1 MQVKRLLNACKIY
14 VSMCLNKIYSFMNS
28 QKAWII
34 CCFFNFLI
42 ACVFGLVMRLVYLFP
57 LDFINY
63 SFLLHAHSHV
73 AMLGWVYMMI
83 YVLIVRFFIPK
94 EKRQKRI
101 YNRLFWLT
109 QFSVIGMMIA
119 FPIQGYALFSIVFS
133 TLHILLSY
141 VFCRLVWKD
150 TDKEKTPQQR
160 LLRASVLF
168 MILST
173 FGVWSLGPTV
183 STLGK
188 QSAFYQIAI
197 QFFLHFQF
205 NGWFIL
211 AILALFLKQFQNK
224 IDEVNFRKFYLLI
237 IISTL
242 LMVSFPIRWFVENN
256 ILNYINVL
264 GVLVQ
269 LPAFVYFYKMLQ
281 PQIHHFKNSLDKM
294 TKTVYGL
301 ALCSLF
307 LKTGIQLL
315 TISPNLAEVSHQ
327 IRNFVIGFI
336 HLTTL
341 GIITGFLFGILL
353 QNKMLS
359 ADSRVLKIGV
369 KAFIIG
375 YLATEIL
382 LFLQGVLLY
391 FGKAML
397 AGYYESIFVF
407 SVLLVFGLILMMVSC
422 NKLRIC
428 SSGA

>member
-1 MQVKRLLNACKIY
+1 
-14 VSMCLNKIYSFMNS
+14 MCLKNISKMNS
-28 QKAWII
+28 QKSWIL

-42 ACVFGLVMRLVYLFP
+42 ACVFGLLMRFMYLFL
-57 LDFINY
+57 LDFLNY

-73 AMLGWVYMMI
+73 AMLGWVYMI
-83 YVLIVRFFIPK
+83 VYVLVVHFFIPK
-94 EKRQKRI
+94 EKSQKPI

-109 QFSVIGMMIA
+109 EFSVIGMMIA
-119 FPIQGYALFSIVFS
+119 FPIQGYALFSIIFS

-150 TDKEKTPQQR
+150 CVKDKSPSQR
-160 LLRASVLF
+160 LLLVSILF

-173 FGVWSLGPTV
+173 FGVWCLGPAV

-211 AILALFLKQFQNK
+211 AILALFLKQFNDK
-224 IDEVNFRKFYLLI
+224 IEEVKFKKFYFLM

-242 LMVSFPIRWFVENN
+242 LTICFPVRWFIEND
-256 ILNYINVL
+256 ILSYINVC
-264 GVLVQ
+264 GVIIQ
-269 LPAFVYFYKMLQ
+269 LYAFIYFYKMLK
-281 PQIHHFKNSLDKM
+281 PQIIGFKKTLNETTKM
-294 TKTVYGL
+294 VYGL

-307 LKTGIQLL
+307 LKIGIQLL
-315 TISPNLAEVSHQ
+315 TIFPNLAEVSHQ

-353 QNKMLS
+353 QNKMLYTNS
-359 ADSRVLKIGV
+359 KTLKIGV
-369 KAFIIG
+369 KCFILG
-375 YLATEIL
+375 YVLTEVL
-382 LFLQGVLLY
+382 LFLQGWFFFFGEGSIPGY
-391 FGKAML
+391 FQ
-397 AGYYESIFVF
+397 SILIF
-407 SVLLVFGLILMMVSC
+407 SILLVLGLVLMM
-422 NKLRIC
+422 
-428 SSGA
+428 SSIIRRNLYCHIK

>member
-1 MQVKRLLNACKIY
+1 
-14 VSMCLNKIYSFMNS
+14 MNS
-28 QKAWII
+28 QKSWIL

-42 ACVFGLVMRLVYLFP
+42 ACFFGLLMRFMYLFP
-57 LDFINY
+57 LDFLNY

-73 AMLGWVYMMI
+73 AMLGWVYLII
-83 YVLIVRFFIPK
+83 YVLIVHFFIPK
-94 EKRQKRI
+94 EKSQKPI

-109 QFSVIGMMIA
+109 EFSVIGMMIA

-150 TDKEKTPQQR
+150 CSKDKSPSQR
-160 LLRASVLF
+160 LLFVSILF

-173 FGVWSLGPTV
+173 CGVWCLGPAV

-211 AILALFLKQFQNK
+211 AILALFLKQFKNK
-224 IDEVNFRKFYLLI
+224 IDEVKFKKFYFLMV
-237 IISTL
+237 ISTL
-242 LMVSFPIRWFVENN
+242 LTVCFPVRWFVEND
-256 ILNYINVL
+256 ILSYINCL
-264 GVLVQ
+264 GVLIQ
-269 LPAFVYFYKMLQ
+269 LGAFIYFYKMLKS
-281 PQIHHFKNSLDKM
+281 QISTFRSSLDKT
-294 TKTVYGL
+294 TKLVYDL
-301 ALCSLF
+301 ALASLF
-307 LKTGIQLL
+307 LKVGIQLL
-315 TISPNLAEVSHQ
+315 TIFPNLAEVSHQ

-359 ADSRVLKIGV
+359 SNSSALKIGV
-369 KAFIIG
+369 KIFILG
-375 YLATEIL
+375 YILTEVL
-382 LFLQGVLLY
+382 LFLQGLFFFFGGGSISGY
-391 FGKAML
+391 FQ
-397 AGYYESIFVF
+397 SILIF
-407 SVLLVFGLILMMVSC
+407 SILLVLGLTLMMVSII
-422 NKLRIC
+422 KLKFDNLEK
-428 SSGA
+428 ATD

>member
-1 MQVKRLLNACKIY
+1 
-14 VSMCLNKIYSFMNS
+14 MNS
-28 QKAWII
+28 QKTWIL

-42 ACVFGLVMRLVYLFP
+42 ACVFGLLMRLMYLLP
-57 LDFINY
+57 IDFLNY

-73 AMLGWVYMMI
+73 AMLGWVYLI
-83 YVLIVRFFIPK
+83 VYVLVVHFFIPK
-94 EKRQKRI
+94 EKSQKPI

-109 QFSVIGMMIA
+109 EFSVIGMMIA

-150 TDKEKTPQQR
+150 CSRDKSPSQR
-160 LLRASVLF
+160 LLLVSVLF

-173 FGVWSLGPTV
+173 FGVWCLGPAV

-211 AILALFLKQFQNK
+211 AILALFLKQFQAK
-224 IDEVNFRKFYLLI
+224 IDEVKFKKFYYLI

-242 LMVSFPIRWFVENN
+242 LTVTFPIRWFVENDF
-256 ILNYINVL
+256 LSYINVL
-264 GVLVQ
+264 GVLIQ
-269 LPAFVYFYKMLQ
+269 LGAFIYFYKMLK
-281 PQIHHFKNSLDKM
+281 PQIKYFKDALDKT
-294 TKTVYGL
+294 TKIVYGL

-307 LKTGIQLL
+307 LKVGIQLL
-315 TISPNLAEVSHQ
+315 TIFPNLAIVSHQ

-353 QNKMLS
+353 QNEMLS
-359 ADSRVLKIGV
+359 VNSSTLRIGV
-369 KAFIIG
+369 KCFILG
-375 YLATEIL
+375 YIATEVL
-382 LFLQGVLLY
+382 LFLQGLSFFFGEGSIPGY
-391 FGKAML
+391 FQ
-397 AGYYESIFVF
+397 SI
-407 SVLLVFGLILMMVSC
+407 LILSVFLVLGLVLMMISVINFLSCKVS
-422 NKLRIC
+422 KTL
-428 SSGA
+428 

>member
-1 MQVKRLLNACKIY
+1 
-14 VSMCLNKIYSFMNS
+14 MNS
-28 QKAWII
+28 QKSWIL

-42 ACVFGLVMRLVYLFP
+42 ACVFGLLMRFMYLFP
-57 LDFINY
+57 LDFLNY

-73 AMLGWVYMMI
+73 AMLGWVYMI
-83 YVLIVRFFIPK
+83 VYVLVVHFFIPK
-94 EKRQKRI
+94 EKSQRPI

-109 QFSVIGMMIA
+109 EFSVIGMMIA

-133 TLHILLSY
+133 TMHILLSY

-150 TDKEKTPQQR
+150 CLRDKSPSQR
-160 LLRASVLF
+160 LLSVSILF
-168 MILST
+168 MVLST
-173 FGVWSLGPTV
+173 LGVWCLGPAV

-224 IDEVNFRKFYLLI
+224 IDEVKFKKFYFLMVV
-237 IISTL
+237 STL
-242 LMVSFPIRWFVENN
+242 LTVCFPVRWFIENDV
-256 ILNYINVL
+256 LSYINVL
-264 GVLVQ
+264 GVLIQ
-269 LPAFVYFYKMLQ
+269 LGAFIYFYKMLQ
-281 PQIHHFKNSLDKM
+281 PQISHFKSTLDKT
-294 TKTVYGL
+294 TKMVYGL

-307 LKTGIQLL
+307 LKVGIQLL
-315 TISPNLAEVSHQ
+315 TLFPNLAEVSHQ

-359 ADSRVLKIGV
+359 ADSSILKIGV
-369 KAFIIG
+369 KCFISG
-375 YLATEIL
+375 YIFTEVL
-382 LFLQGVLLY
+382 LFLQGWFFFFGEGAIPGY
-391 FGKAML
+391 FQ
-397 AGYYESIFVF
+397 SILIL
-407 SVLLVFGLILMMVSC
+407 SILLVLGLVLIMASLVNFHSNNF
-422 NKLRIC
+422 NK
-428 SSGA
+428 

>member
-1 MQVKRLLNACKIY
+1 
-14 VSMCLNKIYSFMNS
+14 MNS

-42 ACVFGLVMRLVYLFP
+42 ACVFGLIMRLVYLFP

-63 SFLLHAHSHV
+63 SFLLHAHSHA
-73 AMLGWVYMMI
+73 AMLGWVYLMV
-83 YVLIVRFFIPK
+83 YVLIVRFFISK
-94 EKRQKRI
+94 EKRQKPV

-109 QFSVIGMMIA
+109 EFSVLGMMIA
-119 FPIQGYALFSIVFS
+119 FPIQGYALFSIIFS
-133 TLHILLSY
+133 TMHILLSY

-150 TDKEKTPQQR
+150 TSKEKKPQQR
-160 LLRASVLF
+160 LLCASVLF

-173 FGVWSLGPTV
+173 FGVWCLGPAV

-224 IDEVNFRKFYLLI
+224 IDEVKFHKFYFLI
-237 IISTL
+237 MVSTL
-242 LMVSFPIRWFVENN
+242 LTVSFPVRWFIDND
-256 ILNYINVL
+256 IFSYINVL

-269 LPAFVYFYKMLQ
+269 LCAFIYFYKMLQ
-281 PQIHHFKNSLDKM
+281 PQIHHFKDTLDKT
-294 TKTVYGL
+294 TKTVYAL
-301 ALCSLF
+301 ALCSLL
-307 LKTGIQLL
+307 LKVGIQLL
-315 TISPNLAEVSHQ
+315 TIFPNLAEVSHQ

-359 ADSRVLKIGV
+359 ANSKVLKIGL
-369 KAFIIG
+369 KSFILG
-375 YLATEIL
+375 YTATEIL
-382 LFLQGVLLY
+382 LFLQGGLLFFTNGRTMVFYYQSILIFSLFLVL
-391 FGKAML
+391 
-397 AGYYESIFVF
+397 
-407 SVLLVFGLILMMVSC
+407 GLILIMISIV
-422 NKLRIC
+422 KDY
-428 SSGA
+428 

>member
-1 MQVKRLLNACKIY
+1 
-14 VSMCLNKIYSFMNS
+14 MNS
-28 QKAWII
+28 QKAWIL

-42 ACVFGLVMRLVYLFP
+42 ACVFGLLMRFMYLFP
-57 LDFINY
+57 LDFLNY

-73 AMLGWVYMMI
+73 AMLGWVYLI
-83 YVLIVRFFIPK
+83 VYVLVVHFFIPK
-94 EKRQKRI
+94 EKSQKPI

-109 QFSVIGMMIA
+109 EFSVIGMMIA

-133 TLHILLSY
+133 TMHILLSY

-150 TDKEKTPQQR
+150 CLRDKSLSQR
-160 LLRASVLF
+160 LLSVSILF
-168 MILST
+168 MVLST
-173 FGVWSLGPTV
+173 CGVWCLGPAV

-224 IDEVNFRKFYLLI
+224 IDEVKFKKFYFLI

-242 LMVSFPIRWFVENN
+242 LTVAFPVRWFIENDIFSYVN
-256 ILNYINVL
+256 AL
-264 GVLVQ
+264 GVLIQVG
-269 LPAFVYFYKMLQ
+269 AFVYFYKMLQ
-281 PQIHHFKNSLDKM
+281 LEISHFKSTLDK
-294 TKTVYGL
+294 TIKIVYGL

-307 LKTGIQLL
+307 LKVGIQLL
-315 TISPNLAEVSHQ
+315 TLFPNLAEVSHQ

-359 ADSRVLKIGV
+359 ADSSILKIGV
-369 KAFIIG
+369 KCFILG
-375 YLATEIL
+375 YIATEVL
-382 LFLQGVLLY
+382 LFLQGWFFFFGEGAVPGY
-391 FGKAML
+391 FQ
-397 AGYYESIFVF
+397 SILIL
-407 SVLLVFGLILMMVSC
+407 SILLVLGLVLIMASLVNFHS
-422 NKLRIC
+422 NNFSK
-428 SSGA
+428 

>member
-1 MQVKRLLNACKIY
+1 
-14 VSMCLNKIYSFMNS
+14 MNS
-28 QKAWII
+28 QKAWIL

-42 ACVFGLVMRLVYLFP
+42 ACVFGLLMRFMYLLP
-57 LDFINY
+57 LDFLNY

-73 AMLGWVYMMI
+73 AMLGWVYMI
-83 YVLIVRFFIPK
+83 VFVLVVHFFIPK
-94 EKRQKRI
+94 GKSQKPI

-109 QFSVIGMMIA
+109 EFSVIGMMIA

-141 VFCRLVWKD
+141 IFCRLVWKD
-150 TDKEKTPQQR
+150 SLNDQSPSKR
-160 LLRASVLF
+160 LLLVSILF

-173 FGVWSLGPTV
+173 CGVWCLGPAV

-224 IDEVNFRKFYLLI
+224 IDEVKFKRFYFLI

-242 LMVSFPIRWFVENN
+242 MTVTFPVRWFIEND
-256 ILNYINVL
+256 ILSYVNAF
-264 GVLVQ
+264 GVLIQ
-269 LPAFVYFYKMLQ
+269 LGAFIYFYEMLK
-281 PQIHHFKNSLDKM
+281 PQITVFKNQLNKTAKM
-294 TKTVYGL
+294 VYGL

-307 LKTGIQLL
+307 LKVGIQLL
-315 TISPNLAEVSHQ
+315 TIFPNLAEVSHQ

-359 ADSRVLKIGV
+359 VNSSILKIGV
-369 KAFIIG
+369 KCFILG
-375 YLATEIL
+375 YIVTEVL
-382 LFLQGVLLY
+382 LFLQGWFFF
-391 FGKAML
+391 FGKGSMP
-397 AGYYESIFVF
+397 GYFQSILIF
-407 SVLLVFGLILMMVSC
+407 SILLVLGLILIMASII
-422 NKLRIC
+422 NKKQEPIF
-428 SSGA
+428 S

>member
-1 MQVKRLLNACKIY
+1 
-14 VSMCLNKIYSFMNS
+14 MNN
-28 QKAWII
+28 QKTWIL

-42 ACVFGLVMRLVYLFP
+42 ACLLGLLMRFMYLFP
-57 LDFINY
+57 LDFLNY

-73 AMLGWVYMMI
+73 AMLGWVYMI
-83 YVLIVRFFIPK
+83 VYVLVVHFFIPK
-94 EKRQKRI
+94 EKSQKPI

-109 QFSVIGMMIA
+109 EFSVIGMMIA

-133 TLHILLSY
+133 TMHIILSY

-150 TDKEKTPQQR
+150 CLRDKSPSQR
-160 LLRASVLF
+160 LLLVSILF

-173 FGVWSLGPTV
+173 FGVWCLGPAV

-188 QSAFYQIAI
+188 QSALYQIAI

-211 AILALFLKQFQNK
+211 AVLALFLKQFQDK
-224 IDEVNFRKFYLLI
+224 IDEVKFKKFYFLI

-242 LMVSFPIRWFVENN
+242 LTVSFPVRWFIEND
-256 ILNYINVL
+256 ILSYINGF
-264 GVLVQ
+264 GVLIQ
-269 LPAFVYFYKMLQ
+269 FGAFIYFYKMLK
-281 PQIHHFKNSLDKM
+281 PQMQHFKNSLNKT
-294 TKTVYGL
+294 TKIVYGL

-307 LKTGIQLL
+307 LKVGIQLL
-315 TISPNLAEVSHQ
+315 TIFPNLAEVSHQ

-359 ADSRVLKIGV
+359 VNSSTLKIGM
-369 KAFIIG
+369 KFFISG
-375 YLATEIL
+375 YILMEVL
-382 LFLQGVLLY
+382 LFLQGWFFFFGGGSIPGY
-391 FGKAML
+391 FQCIL
-397 AGYYESIFVF
+397 IFSI
-407 SVLLVFGLILMMVSC
+407 LLVLGLILIMLSIINLKFHNLEKKIQILKVPE
-422 NKLRIC
+422 
-428 SSGA
+428 G

>member
-1 MQVKRLLNACKIY
+1 
-14 VSMCLNKIYSFMNS
+14 MCLNKIYSFMNS
-28 QKAWII
+28 QKAWIL

-42 ACVFGLVMRLVYLFP
+42 ACVFGLLMRFMYLFP
-57 LDFINY
+57 LDFLNY

-73 AMLGWVYMMI
+73 AMLGWVYLI
-83 YVLIVRFFIPK
+83 VYVLVVHFFIPK
-94 EKRQKRI
+94 EKSQKPI

-109 QFSVIGMMIA
+109 EFSVIGMMIA
-119 FPIQGYALFSIVFS
+119 FPIQGYALFSIIFS
-133 TLHILLSY
+133 TMHILLSY

-150 TDKEKTPQQR
+150 ISRDKSPSQR
-160 LLRASVLF
+160 LLLVSILF

-173 FGVWSLGPTV
+173 FGVWCLGPAV

-224 IDEVNFRKFYLLI
+224 IDEVKFMKFYFLI
-237 IISTL
+237 IVSAL
-242 LMVSFPIRWFVENN
+242 LTVTFSMRWFIEND
-256 ILNYINVL
+256 ILSYINVL
-264 GVLVQ
+264 GVLIQ
-269 LPAFVYFYKMLQ
+269 LGAFIYFYKMLKSQ
-281 PQIHHFKNSLDKM
+281 MNYLKSTLDKTAKM
-294 TKTVYGL
+294 VYGL

-307 LKTGIQLL
+307 LKVGIQLL
-315 TISPNLAEVSHQ
+315 TIFPNLAEVSHQ

-359 ADSRVLKIGV
+359 ANSEILKIGV
-369 KAFIIG
+369 KCFILG
-375 YLATEIL
+375 YILTEVL
-382 LFLQGVLLY
+382 LFLQGWFFY
-391 FGKAML
+391 FGEGTIP
-397 AGYYESIFVF
+397 GYFQSILIF
-407 SVLLVFGLILMMVSC
+407 SILLVLGLLLIMASII
-422 NKLRIC
+422 NFRFNSFSK
-428 SSGA
+428 